1 MKVLLAIAAGGAVG
15 AVGRYLVMILVGK
28 ALGTGFPYGT
38 LIVNAAG
45 CFLLGGLIETMAL
58 QWSVGEVQRAFLV
71 IGVLGSF
78 TTFSAFSLDFVY
90 LMERGELV
98 RAGIYLF
105 VSVVLSVGGL
115 FGGLGVFRLLLR

>member
-38 LIVNAAG
+38 LIVNVAG
-45 CFLLGGLIETMAL
+45 CFFLGGLIETMAL
-58 QWSVGEVQRAFLV
+58 QWSVGEAQRAFLV

-98 RAGIYLF
+98 RAGIYMF
-105 VSVVLSVGGL
+105 VSVVLSIGGL